1 MDISAIHAL
10 TDEQLETEL
19 DNSHRELMNLRF
31 RWSTRQ
37 INSPQELRK
46 VRKTIARMKTVMR
59 LREVRE
65 S

>member
-1 MDISAIHAL
+1 MEISVIHAL
-10 TDEQLETEL
+10 TDEQLHSEL

-37 INSPQELRK
+37 INSHQELRK
-46 VRKTIARMKTVMR
+46 VKKDIARLKTVIRMR
-59 LREVRE
+59 EMRE